1 MDILKDNKLTSNIF
15 KGKKIIGNKLAELR
29 EENIYQKIIEKIGGS
44 DVLEFLD
51 DGTSFTVKFCL
62 IDLYEKFSS
71 LTFNEREQ
79 VKLKIVDIPRFECN
93 T

>member
-15 KGKKIIGNKLAELR
+15 KGKKIIGNKLVELR
-29 EENIYQKIIEKIGGS
+29 EESIHEKIIEEIGGS

-51 DGTSFTVKFCL
+51 DETSFTAKFCL

-79 VKLKIVDIPRFECN
+79 VKLKMVDIPRFECN

>member
-1 MDILKDNKLTSNIF
+1 MDILQDNKLTSNIF
-15 KGKKIIGNKLAELR
+15 KGLR
-29 EENIYQKIIEKIGGS
+29 EENIYEKIIEEIGGS

-51 DGTSFTVKFCL
+51 DGTSFTAKFCL